1 MKGFRYLILL
11 LSLFSGASS
20 LAQNQIKADS
30 IKKIIDKGILSP
42 SQELEA
48 YYWLSGFS
56 SAADEKL
63 TYGEELLRLAE
74 KANSLEYRIKANCK
88 IGIAHRFMGNL
99 GRALEYLFKAAD
111 EAAGKEQFRNILAED
126 IYAEI
131 STCYTQ
137 NEDYENAL
145 YYGSK
150 AINILRRTNN
160 RRQYLALMLLN
171 TGYDYYLIGNYDSA
185 MTYYNES
192 EPILEK
198 IGFDMGK
205 AYIIGNRALIY
216 WKQGNRDKAK
226 EDLFQAIE
234 MLKPIGDDYGM
245 ADYYNQLG
253 NIYEEEGAEDEAFTY
268 TLKGLKLAQ
277 NAGLKEQ
284 ARDASYLLYK
294 LSQKRGNLEEAI
306 QYQTQHYAYKD
317 SIQNLETTQR
327 LGDMRTEYE
336 VGLKQAEVDL
346 LVEQQ
351 RNTRI
356 IIITGGV
363 LLAGF
368 ICLIIIVY
376 SSFKAKKKLSIQLE
390 AQNGELK
397 DLNHTKDKFFSIISH
412 DLRGPVNSL
421 GGLITVCQMYLKD
434 GNPKQITDLVDS
446 MDDSVKGITR
456 LLDTLLNWAL
466 QQRGHFPYVPEK
478 LDLNVIVNGVI
489 GMFEDTAAAKN
500 IELVFDCD
508 EPRYLHVDKNT
519 TSTIFRNLISNAI
532 KFTHLAGTV
541 TISATPDP
549 KNKFWLIQVSDN
561 GVGMSE
567 DKIKN
572 LFELNETLSTA
583 GTVGESGLGLGLQL
597 VYEFTQMNNGSIEV
611 ESELGKGTTF
621 TVKLPIQQ
629 S

>member
-1 MKGFRYLILL
+1 MRVLKVSFLFLSIL
-11 LSLFSGASS
+11 ASMQVM
-20 LAQNQIKADS
+20 AQNQIKADS

-48 YYWLSGFS
+48 YYWLSSYTSDAYDKLSYG
-56 SAADEKL
+56 EKL
-63 TYGEELLRLAE
+63 LELAN
-74 KANSLEYRIKANCK
+74 KSNSLEYQIKANCK

-99 GRALEYLFKAAD
+99 SRALEYLFKAAD
-111 EAAGKEQFRNILAED
+111 QSVGKEQFRNILAED
-126 IYAEI
+126 IYGEI

-137 NEDYENAL
+137 NGDFENAL

-150 AINILRRTNN
+150 SVSILRKTN
-160 RRQYLALMLLN
+160 RRQYLALTLLN

-185 MTYYNES
+185 SAYYNEA
-192 EPILEK
+192 EPILDR
-198 IGFDMGK
+198 IGFKQGI
-205 AYIIGNRALIY
+205 AYIVGNRALIY
-216 WKQGNRDKAK
+216 WKKGDYSKAK
-226 EDLFQAIE
+226 EDLFKAIS
-234 MLKPIGDDYGM
+234 MLEPIGDHYGM

-253 NIYEEEGAEDEAFTY
+253 TIYLEEKAEDEAFTY
-268 TLKGLKLAQ
+268 TLKGLNLAK

-284 ARDASYLLYK
+284 ARDASFLLYK
-294 LSQKRGNLEEAI
+294 LSLKRGNLEEAI

-336 VGLKQAEVDL
+336 VGLKQSEVDL
-346 LVEQQ
+346 LLEQQ

-363 LLAGF
+363 LLIAF

-376 SSFKAKKKLSIQLE
+376 SSFKSKNKLSIQLE

-434 GNPKQITDLVDS
+434 GNPRQITDLVDS
-446 MDDSVKGITR
+446 MDDSVKGLTR

-478 LDLNVIVNGVI
+478 IDLNVIVDGVI
-489 GMFEDTAAAKN
+489 SMFKDTAVAKN
-500 IELVFDCD
+500 ISLIYEYE
-508 EPRYLHVDKNT
+508 EPRYLIADKNT
-519 TSTIFRNLISNAI
+519 TSTILRNLVSNAI
-532 KFTHLAGTV
+532 KFTHLGGSV
-541 TISATPDP
+541 TISAAPDP
-549 KNKFWLIQVSDN
+549 KDEYWLIQVADN
-561 GVGMSE
+561 GVGIPE
-567 DKIKN
+567 DKLSN
-572 LFELNETLSTA
+572 LFELNDTLSTA

-597 VYEFTQMNNGSIEV
+597 VYEFTQMNQGSIEV

-621 TVKLPIQQ
+621 TVRLPMKQ
-629 S
+629 

>member
-1 MKGFRYLILL
+1 MRVLKVSFLFLSIL
-11 LSLFSGASS
+11 ASMQVM
-20 LAQNQIKADS
+20 AQNQIKADS

-48 YYWLSGFS
+48 YYWLSSYTSDAYDKLSYG
-56 SAADEKL
+56 EKL
-63 TYGEELLRLAE
+63 LELAN
-74 KANSLEYRIKANCK
+74 KSNSLEYQIKANCK

-99 GRALEYLFKAAD
+99 SRALEYLFKAAD
-111 EAAGKEQFRNILAED
+111 QSVGKEQFRNILAED
-126 IYAEI
+126 IYGEI

-137 NEDYENAL
+137 NGDFENAL

-150 AINILRRTNN
+150 SVTILRKTN
-160 RRQYLALMLLN
+160 RRQYLALTLLN

-185 MTYYNES
+185 SAYYNEA
-192 EPILEK
+192 EPILDR
-198 IGFDMGK
+198 IGFKQGI
-205 AYIIGNRALIY
+205 AYIVGNRALIY
-216 WKQGNRDKAK
+216 WKKGDYSKAK
-226 EDLFQAIE
+226 EDLFKAIS
-234 MLKPIGDDYGM
+234 MLEPIGDHYGM

-253 NIYEEEGAEDEAFTY
+253 TIYLEEKAEDEAFTY
-268 TLKGLKLAQ
+268 TLKGLNLAK

-284 ARDASYLLYK
+284 ARDASFLLYK
-294 LSQKRGNLEEAI
+294 LSLKRGNLEEAI

-336 VGLKQAEVDL
+336 VGLKQSEVDL
-346 LVEQQ
+346 LLEQQ

-363 LLAGF
+363 LLIAF

-376 SSFKAKKKLSIQLE
+376 SSFKSKNKLSIQLE

-434 GNPKQITDLVDS
+434 GNPRQITDLVDS
-446 MDDSVKGITR
+446 MDDSVKGLTR

-478 LDLNVIVNGVI
+478 IDLNVIVDGVI
-489 GMFEDTAAAKN
+489 SMFKDTAVAKN
-500 IELVFDCD
+500 ISLIYEYE
-508 EPRYLHVDKNT
+508 EPRYLIADKNT
-519 TSTIFRNLISNAI
+519 TSTILRNLVSNAI
-532 KFTHLAGTV
+532 KFTHLGGSV
-541 TISATPDP
+541 TISAAPDP
-549 KNKFWLIQVSDN
+549 KDEYWLIQVADN
-561 GVGMSE
+561 GVGIPE
-567 DKIKN
+567 DKLSN
-572 LFELNETLSTA
+572 LFELNDTLSTA

-597 VYEFTQMNNGSIEV
+597 VYEFTQMNQGSIEV

-621 TVKLPIQQ
+621 TVRLPMKQ
-629 S
+629 